1 MTDMRVAD
9 FFSEANEILVL
20 GGMEVK
26 IKYKVLLGG
35 LSEKQKQIITL
46 WHAKWY
52 CSYKQNAKKKYLK
65 RLCPW
70 GRWERRASEND
81 VRKKAVKSKCFPDRK
96 STEKK

>member
-46 WHAKWY
+46 
-52 CSYKQNAKKKYLK
+52 
-65 RLCPW
+65 
-70 GRWERRASEND
+70 
-81 VRKKAVKSKCFPDRK
+81 
-96 STEKK
+96 